1 MTENTLK
8 SMPDINPVEG
18 FNPSDFTRKLTNDD
32 GTMSLYL
39 DVKYRILWFRCCHP
53 TGKIDTD
60 ILRVDEKSAVVCCKL
75 YNDRNDSP
83 DQYIAKAT
91 AQRFASEE
99 KYGDRYLE
107 TAETAAMGRA
117 LAAAGYGTQFCG
129 AADTFGN
136 DIVDAPL
143 DFTMMEDT
151 EEIGDVVSS
160 VQHETKSLLQSGPA
174 PVSQSPIPP
183 VPQPVPQSA
192 QPKSALVTL
201 EDHLNSMTLDE
212 AKNVKITFGRNAG
225 KTLGQLAMTNPR
237 DLDWYCKNYSGRDLA
252 LKAGA
257 ILLVSAVTE
266 RAG

>member
-1 MTENTLK
+1 MTETSMK
-8 SMPDINPVEG
+8 AMPDVNSVEG
-18 FNPSDFTRKLTNDD
+18 FNPSEFTRKLPNDD

-53 TGKIDTD
+53 TGKIDSD
-60 ILRVDEKSAVVCCKL
+60 ILHVDEKSAVVCCKL

-91 AQRFASEE
+91 AQRFASDE

-129 AADTFGN
+129 AADAFGN

-143 DFTMMEDT
+143 DFNMMDDM
-151 EEIGDVVSS
+151 EESGDVISA
-160 VQHETKSLLQSGPA
+160 VQHETNSLPQSR
-174 PVSQSPIPP
+174 QTIPP
-183 VPQPVPQSA
+183 DPTQHVPQPVPQSA
-192 QPKSALVTL
+192 QPKAAPVTL
-201 EDHLNSMTLDE
+201 EDYLNSMTLDE

-266 RAG
+266 KAG